1 MTDSSSVWLVKSSG
15 RILGPFPEDRIGELL
30 RTREISVLDEVSQP
44 LRRWQ
49 TIQYHQQFRE
59 VVENLRKSSLSE
71 KTETTW
77 TPGGGLTGMT
87 QTLTDLQDADLT
99 EDITMDLES
108 FTGSPAKEIVIH
120 NVKEQSQISGPA
132 GGGRY
137 QPQSGQ
143 NTAIQKQVERT
154 TKGLWIFTFLVIFSV
169 AMFIVYRRYSSGQF
183 EGRLP
188 VQGLKQN
195 VVNMVQVGHYPEAL
209 RELKSYFPDPNL
221 AGELA
226 IYYGSLLIQ
235 VEGQT
240 VLGRRLL
247 NSVLS
252 AKRPEVKQAYTGL
265 GVADLL
271 DGQLDSAET
280 NFDKALAVDPD
291 YVPAIVNMAAVALQ
305 KGDFKRAK
313 NLASRTLTL
322 SPFQGEALLIL
333 AESQLYLA
341 KASNNMNELA
351 PVARMIY
358 DFQLRQWDY
367 FAEVGFYGLYFAF
380 LRKDK
385 DLERKIDKYLDS
397 DPRLTAD
404 HRHNVFIYKGRTT
417 WKIMGRLCEQI
428 RERMGDQARVAAFQA
443 SCYARE
449 GKWDSSRQFIEKA
462 VQQSPKDPLVQA
474 WYSYVL
480 KESGDA
486 DQASVIFA
494 KAAEY
499 NRRGEYLLPTLL
511 QARFSQDNGDVEAA
525 RLAWTRLYERDQNLN
540 NLPAIGGM
548 AWVHVKSKAFTQA
561 SQMIDKGLRIS
572 PDYIPLLELRQKG
585 ETEGWYGASA
595 R

>member
-1 MTDSSSVWLVKSSG
+1 MADSASAWLVKSSG
-15 RILGPFPEDRIGELL
+15 RILGPFPEDRIGDLL

-49 TIQYHQQFRE
+49 TIQYHAQFRE

-71 KTETTW
+71 KTEATW
-77 TPGGGLTGMT
+77 TPGGGLTGVT

-108 FTGSPAKEIVIH
+108 FTGSAGKEIVIH
-120 NVKEQSQISGPA
+120 NVKEQSQVSGPVNGA
-132 GGGRY
+132 RF
-137 QPQSGQ
+137 QPQYGQ
-143 NTAIQKQVERT
+143 NTAIQRQVERT
-154 TKGLWIFTFLVIFSV
+154 TKGLWIVTGIILFSV
-169 AMFIVYRRYSSGQF
+169 MAFIIQRRFSNGQF
-183 EGRLP
+183 DGKLP

-195 VVNMVQVGHYPEAL
+195 VVNLVQVGHYSTAL

-247 NSVLS
+247 NSVLA

-271 DGQLDSAET
+271 DGQLDAAES

-291 YVPAIVNMAAVALQ
+291 YVPAIVNMAAVSLQ

-333 AESQLYLA
+333 SEAQLYLA

-351 PVARMIY
+351 PVVRMIQE
-358 DFQLRQWDY
+358 FQRRQWDY
-367 FAEVGFYGLYFAF
+367 YAEVGFYGLYFDF
-380 LRKDK
+380 LRKDRQ
-385 DLERKIDKYLDS
+385 LENKIDKYLDA

-404 HRHNVFIYKGRTT
+404 HRHNVFIYRGRTT
-417 WKIMGRLCEQI
+417 WKIMGRLCEQM
-428 RERMGDQARVAAFQA
+428 RERLPENARMAAFQA

-449 GKWDSSRQFIEKA
+449 GRWDAARQFIDKA

-480 KESGDA
+480 NESGDA

-494 KAAEY
+494 KAMEY
-499 NRRGEYLLPTLL
+499 NRRGEYVLPTLL
-511 QARFSQDNGDVEAA
+511 QARFSQANEDIETA
-525 RLAWTRLYERDQNLN
+525 RTSWQRLYERDMNY
-540 NLPAIGGM
+540 LPAVAGM
-548 AWVHVKSKAFTQA
+548 AWVHVKSRSFGEATKL
-561 SQMIDKGLRIS
+561 IEKGLRFS

-585 ETEGWYGASA
+585 ETEGWHAVSA